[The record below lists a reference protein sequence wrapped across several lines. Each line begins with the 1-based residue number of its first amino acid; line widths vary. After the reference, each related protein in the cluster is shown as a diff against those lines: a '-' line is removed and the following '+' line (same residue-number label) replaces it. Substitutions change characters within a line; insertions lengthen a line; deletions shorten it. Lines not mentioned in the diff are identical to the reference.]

1 MYDISCKNLC
11 PFEHCQRRILFVIL
25 NKIRKK
31 RIEHRSK
38 EMEDKEYMEQQTII
52 KGLQEATILY
62 IFVSGCTRGPY
73 VQCDPETMDDE
84 TMIFMNLEDAK
95 KEGDLYLQD
104 KIPINIAKLEK
115 KQMLGFYTS
124 LYTMGINAILVVMG
138 DRKRRIQ
145 LKDFVKRKKM
155 DGQEGGWIENPALHL
170 TSLYYMQEIRR
181 KPEQGITEKIK
192 ELQEEIEINLKR
204 GGYLLALRKDGEE
217 IPLVKGINGEVF
229 QPIFTDLLEFQKFNR
244 ENKLQPMVVLAEN
257 FPQVFTPKAKGIVL
271 NPMGVNMPLSLR
283 RVEQT

>member
-1 MYDISCKNLC
+1 
-11 PFEHCQRRILFVIL
+11 
-25 NKIRKK
+25 
-31 RIEHRSK
+31 
-38 EMEDKEYMEQQTII
+38 MENNESMEQQTII
-52 KGLQEATILY
+52 KGLQEAAQLY
-62 IFVSGCTRGPY
+62 IFLSGCTRGPY

-84 TMIFMNLEDAK
+84 TMVFMDLEDAK
-95 KEGDLYLQD
+95 KEGDLFLQD

-124 LYTMGINAILVVMG
+124 LYTMGINAILVVKG

-155 DGQEGGWIENPALHL
+155 DGEEGEWIENPALHL

-181 KPEQGITEKIK
+181 NPGQGITEKIK

-204 GGYLLALRKDGEE
+204 GGYLLAVEKDGEE
-217 IPLVKGINGEVF
+217 IPLMKGMNGDAF
-229 QPIFTDLLEFQKFNR
+229 QPIFTDFLEFHKFNR
-244 ENKLQPMVVLAEN
+244 ENKLRPVVVLAEN
-257 FPQVFTPKAKGIVL
+257 FPQVFSTKAKGIVL

>member
-1 MYDISCKNLC
+1 
-11 PFEHCQRRILFVIL
+11 
-25 NKIRKK
+25 
-31 RIEHRSK
+31 
-38 EMEDKEYMEQQTII
+38 MEDKEYMEQQTII

-181 KPEQGITEKIK
+181 KPEQGMTEKIK

-217 IPLVKGINGEVF
+217 SPLVKGINGEVF